1 MGNDR
6 GALFNADWD
15 AFGRRLRGLGHRAKF
30 LLMLAALLVASIGV
44 YPLHANATTGDLL
57 LMWDKNDGAVPS
69 GWCAISTYDGDFP
82 RGDTV
87 ANFGTVVTAPGR
99 PYTPTTNTI
108 TMVESGGGNGG
119 NAGSTGSWSNFGHAH
134 PNPTLS
140 YTSEDNG
147 DQATNPNL
155 PAFRTLELIMY
166 QGSGSCTIGSG
177 GGIPNTIPQNA
188 IAMFTSLPS
197 GWTQVSAQNGK
208 MIRFD
213 STANPATGG
222 GDTEATNFTISGLN
236 AASTSAAGNC
246 FLLCSAAALSTHT
259 HAPPATVNCTAG
271 CQSGSVSCPFQS
283 SNGSP
288 TTSPNTTR
296 GSASHNT
303 FKCTVDQTHAD
314 PPYLAP
320 ILAKAPSGGAP
331 TLSLNIIGMFD
342 ADPGVGWVVLS
353 AGGTSPDFSGQFIRP
368 AASAT
373 LTTAGATTHS
383 YTIVGTTGAA
393 AAGSNVLDGGGQTS
407 DNLHTHTV
415 TVTTNTVSNVP
426 PYVDVIIAEKVNFTL
441 NQYAWYVEPTP
452 ANSSD
457 TSVSDR
463 WPAGAVN
470 TAANSGILAIPAP
483 FGPPNA
489 GDSLRLRVQILVS
502 GQALSVST
510 LSFKLQYNQGTA
522 TDCLSGSWNDV
533 AANSATTDPWRYG
546 SDIVTDPTTIPNGQT
561 VFSGP
566 ASNVEELYQ
575 KSANVSSTNPNSA
588 TTGQYIEYDWLIN
601 DYSATGATQYNFR
614 VVEDHDPS
622 PATLL
627 SVYTFCPSIITRPTT
642 DQLLRHGE
650 FFRPDLNSN
659 SDQGFEWAN

>member
-1 MGNDR
+1 MGNER
-6 GALFNADWD
+6 AV
-15 AFGRRLRGLGHRAKF
+15 RLEANWRAVRLKLRSLAQQTKF
-30 LLMLAALLVASIGV
+30 VLVLLAVLAMSIGV
-44 YPLHANATTGDLL
+44 YPMHANATTGDLL
-57 LMWDKNDGAVPS
+57 LLWDKTDGALPS

-87 ANFGTVVTAPGR
+87 ANFGTTVSAPGR

-108 TMVESGGGNGG
+108 TITESGNGNGG
-119 NAGSTGSWSNFGHAH
+119 NAGSTGGWSAFGHTH

-147 DQATNPNL
+147 DATNNPNL
-155 PAFRTLELIMY
+155 PAYRTLELIMY
-166 QGSGSCTIGSG
+166 QGSGSCSIGSG

-188 IAMFTSLPS
+188 IAMFTALPS

-222 GDTEATNFTISGLN
+222 GDTESTNFTISGLD
-236 AASTSAAGNC
+236 AASQTAAGNC

-296 GSASHNT
+296 GSGSHNT

-320 ILAKAPSGGAP
+320 ILAKAPTGGAS

-342 ADPGVGWVVLS
+342 ADPGTGWVVLS
-353 AGGTSPDFSGQFIRP
+353 GGGTSPDFSGQFIRP

-393 AAGSNVLDGGGQTS
+393 AAGTNVLDGGGQTS

-441 NQYAWYVEPTP
+441 AHYQWYVDNSAQTETDKWPTGTVDTP
-452 ANSSD
+452 ADSQI
-457 TSVSDR
+457 V
-463 WPAGAVN
+463 
-470 TAANSGILAIPAP
+470 AIPAA
-483 FGPPNA
+483 FGPPNT
-489 GDSLRLRVQILVS
+489 GDQLRLRVGILVG
-502 GQALSVST
+502 GQSLAANNVSY
-510 LSFKLQYNQGTA
+510 KLQFNQGTT
-522 TDCLSGSWNDV
+522 TDCLSGSWQDV
-533 AANSATTDPWRYG
+533 DDNAGSHSRVWRYG
-546 SDIVTDPTTIPNGQT
+546 FISGLTDGGTLTTLLIPSSTIKEN
-561 VFSGP
+561 FYES
-566 ASNVEELYQ
+566 ASTG
-575 KSANVSSTNPNSA
+575 AGFTNPNA
-588 TTGQYIEYDWLIN
+588 AATGQFMEFDWVIQ
-601 DYSATGATQYNFR
+601 DSGATGATQYNFR
-614 VVEDHDPS
+614 VVENHGTLDS
-622 PATLL
+622 GTLL
-627 SVYTFCPSIITRPTT
+627 SVYNFCPSIITRPTT
-642 DQLLRHGE
+642 DMLLRHGE
-650 FFRPDLNSN
+650 FFRSDLTSG